1 MTFLN
6 WNRRAA
12 SLVATLLAVGLV
24 SACTDPETNA
34 GQNARADIKVT
45 LSQGLAAS
53 DVTRISVSVQGPG
66 IPTAITTELTKNG
79 TTWEGTLQNIP
90 AGTDR
95 FFSAT
100 AHDASGAV
108 IYKGQAGPITINRG
122 SVASVVI
129 VLQQT
134 NPQAPFENVAP
145 IIESLVASSNPVQ
158 PGSTLTLTS
167 RAFDPNPS
175 DTLSYTWSAS
185 AGSLGSPTAPSSSWT
200 APATEGTQRI
210 ILEVKDSR
218 GASTTMSLDIVVQS
232 GSSVGSAHVST
243 SFNTWPSISTMTGYP
258 SPLVPGTATKLFV
271 SASDADGDFLTY
283 SWSTS
288 CSGGFDNPNSPQ
300 PMFTLSES
308 ASNSS
313 CSFRVLIS
321 DGRGGQQSG
330 SLTLHVR
337 GTTPPPNQPPMIL
350 RVYGSSPEA
359 GSGELITLG
368 IHAQDPEG
376 LPLSFAWQP
385 SQGVI
390 RADRGTAT
398 SSEVDWQAPTCFD
411 APVNITVHVKDAAG
425 LLASHVFFIS
435 PRPGTECGSTS
446 VSGVRNVTYVE
457 NDSIRHTL
465 PDDLS
470 TLNIGAWVPTA
481 DGTGFEYRSGTGHS
495 NGTFFIP
502 DVQRTPYF
510 LQLGSSYTWTTS
522 RKHELNRTVL
532 GRPFAEPL
540 PQGLFLDLQLS
551 GLTPWRAA
559 NDLQFHAPTIGLGYF
574 TSSCASPA
582 LPAQEGNAFISGT
595 LEYAESLEA
604 CGNTTTRFDPSRGD
618 LFYVTHLESR
628 VAPGSDARIQEVRQ
642 ALVAKTLPEI
652 TPGTFQ
658 LSGTMNPVS
667 LVRQP
672 VDFRVSEFEAQV
684 LASHPTAKLTT
695 NNLNIGTL
703 QGHKEFGVYAGWP
716 DLVLAF
722 DSTPGQGD
730 SLATF
735 EYGDP
740 YPATWPRFIYASAS
754 ATVSYTATK
763 PDGTASTPRAVSV
776 NVTTHEP
783 LRPGTTQLIRPQI
796 SPPRELKIN
805 GLPATTDLSGVGPS
819 PLVTWSAP
827 ALGVAV
833 RYSVR
838 LHRFTATSTG
848 STSRVILATF
858 TTTEPQLRL
867 PPNLLVSGPTYALQV
882 YAYAAPT
889 TNAVTSHYASAL
901 TSGFKP

>member
-34 GQNARADIKVT
+34 GNARADIKVT

-53 DVTRISVSVQGPG
+53 DVTRISVAVEGSG
-66 IPTAITTELTKNG
+66 IPTPITAELVKNG
-79 TTWEGTLQNIP
+79 TAWEGSIQNIP
-90 AGTDR
+90 AGADR
-95 FFSAT
+95 YFTAT
-100 AHDASGAV
+100 AYDASGAG
-108 IYKGQAGPITINRG
+108 IYKGRAGPITIASG

-134 NPQAPFENVAP
+134 HPQAPFENVAP

-158 PGSTLTLTS
+158 PGSSLTLTS
-167 RAFDPNPS
+167 RAFDPNPG

-185 AGSLGSPTAPSSSWT
+185 AGRLGSPTAPSTSWT
-200 APATEGTQRI
+200 APATEGTQRL

-218 GASTTMSLDIVVQS
+218 GASTTMSLDILVQ
-232 GSSVGSAHVST
+232 GRDSVGGAQVST

-258 SPLVPGTATKLFV
+258 SPLVPGTATKLSV
-271 SASDADGDFLTY
+271 SASDADGDFLRF

-288 CSGGFDNPNSPQ
+288 CPGGFDNPSSPQ
-300 PMFTLSES
+300 PTFTLSEPTS
-308 ASNSS
+308 ASS
-313 CSFRVLIS
+313 CGFRVLIS

-350 RVYGSSPEA
+350 RAYSSSPQA
-359 GSGELITLG
+359 GGSELITLG

-376 LPLSFAWQP
+376 LPLSFGWSP

-390 RADRGTAT
+390 RADRSTPT
-398 SSEVDWQAPTCFD
+398 SSEIDWQAPTCFD
-411 APVNITVHVKDAAG
+411 APVNITVHIKDAAG
-425 LLASHVFFIS
+425 LSATHVFFIS
-435 PRPGTECGSTS
+435 PRPGAECGSLS
-446 VSGVRNVTYVE
+446 VNGVRNVTYVE
-457 NDSIRHTL
+457 SDTLRHTVR
-465 PDDLS
+465 DDLS

-481 DGTGFEYRSGTGHS
+481 DGTGLEYRAGTGRPD
-495 NGTFFIP
+495 GTFVIP

-510 LQLGSSYTWTTS
+510 LQLGTSYTWTTS
-522 RKHELNRTVL
+522 RKHELNRTML

-540 PQGLFLDLQLS
+540 AQGLFLDLQLS

-582 LPAQEGNAFISGT
+582 FPAQEGNAFISGT

-604 CGNTTTRFDPSRGD
+604 CGNTVTRLDPARGD
-618 LFYVTHLESR
+618 LFYVTHMESR
-628 VAPGSDARIQEVRQ
+628 VAPGSDANVQEVRQ
-642 ALVAKTLPEI
+642 ALVTKTLPEI
-652 TPGTFQ
+652 SPGTFQ
-658 LSGTMNPVS
+658 LSGTMSPLA
-667 LVRQP
+667 LVKQP
-672 VDFRVSEFEAQV
+672 MDFRVSEFEAQV
-684 LASHPTAKLTT
+684 LAAHPSAKLTT

-703 QGHKEFGVYAGWP
+703 QGYKEFGTYIGWP
-716 DLVLAF
+716 DLALAF
-722 DSTPGQGD
+722 DRTPGQGD
-730 SLATF
+730 SLMTL

-740 YPATWPRFIYASAS
+740 YPTSWARFVYASAS
-754 ATVSYTATK
+754 ASVSYTATM
-763 PDGTASTPRAVSV
+763 PDGTPSAPRSISV

-783 LRPGTTQLIRPQI
+783 LRAGATHLLRPQI
-796 SPPRELKIN
+796 GPPRDLKIN
-805 GLPATTDLSGVGPS
+805 GQPATTERLGVGPS
-819 PLVTWSAP
+819 PLVTWSPP
-827 ALGVAV
+827 ALGTAA

-848 STSRVILATF
+848 STSRVQVATF
-858 TTTEPQLRL
+858 NTTEPRLQL

-882 YAYAAPT
+882 YAYAPSAIPGAST
-889 TNAVTSHYASAL
+889 HYASAL